1 MKALGIEVQLNQDQ
15 INDMVAYIN
24 HNYPEVFG
32 QIWQA
37 GYDSNT
43 CSCAIEWE
51 EQQQKC
57 WQCPDCGGAGQHH
70 CFNCDP
76 YPN

>member
-37 GYDSNT
+37 GHDSNI
-43 CSCAIEWE
+43 CSCAAEWE